1 MRFDETDLDAAVAA
15 GALPAESRAPLVA
28 FLQSRQSA
36 SGGASFASRFDL
48 AHLLWYAGALIVM
61 TALGLFSTIAFS
73 AIGGAGLAA
82 TAIVYALV
90 FAAAGHFLWHRRKL
104 TVPGGL
110 LIAVAVAMVPLAV
123 YGVQDALGAWP
134 GETPVG
140 TVRDFYIWVRAGWLP
155 MELITIAAALIALY
169 FYPFPFIVSIIAFAL
184 WFMSMDLAPAVYGKA
199 LTWEARATVSLWFG
213 LAVLVVAWAADLTRW
228 GERFAFW
235 LHLFGLMAFWGGL
248 SLMDSGSEL
257 AKFGYCLI
265 NIVLLLLAVFL
276 GRRAYAVFGA
286 IGIAAYLGDLSARTF
301 ADSAL
306 FPFVLSLIGIA
317 VIALGLLYY
326 RKQAQLAAWLEHNLP
341 LALRALRPV
350 HAR

>member
-15 GALPAESRAPLVA
+15 GALPAEGREPLVA
-28 FLQSRQSA
+28 FLRSRQPA
-36 SGGASFASRFDL
+36 SSASFASRFDL

-82 TAIVYALV
+82 TAIVYALA
-90 FAAAGHFLWHRRKL
+90 FGAAGHFLWHRRKL

-134 GETPVG
+134 AETPVG

-184 WFMSMDLAPAVYGKA
+184 WFMSMDLAPALYGKA
-199 LTWEARATVSLWFG
+199 LTWETRATVSLWFG
-213 LAVLVVAWAADLTRW
+213 LAVLVVAWAADLTRS
-228 GERFAFW
+228 GGRFAFW

-248 SLMDSGSEL
+248 SLMDSGSEF

-265 NIVLLLLAVFL
+265 NVVLLLLAVFL

-286 IGIAAYLGDLSARTF
+286 IGIAAYLGDLSARVF
-301 ADSAL
+301 KDSAL
-306 FPFVLSLIGIA
+306 FPFALSLIGIA

-326 RKQAQLAAWLEHNLP
+326 RKQAQITAWLETNLP
-341 LALRALRPV
+341 PALRALRPV